1 MFLQTIVSAALAST
15 AAPAT
20 TTDKFGADMTADD
33 AVKCYSLHKFTLAQT
48 QADTDLFNRLALRS
62 TRWGIIVMGI
72 FPQIDRAN
80 SADMMNARI
89 RLADAEI
96 ELEML
101 EAQRDAKRTGT
112 KQMMFDE
119 EFRNC
124 DLLMANNASLF
135 TAVDDLIRAQMK
147 NGATSDAAE

>member
-1 MFLQTIVSAALAST
+1 MLSVALAST
-15 AAPAT
+15 ASPAT
-20 TTDKFGADMTADD
+20 TSSKLDVAMTADE

-48 QADTDLFNRLALRS
+48 KADTDLFNQVALRA
-62 TRWGIIVMGI
+62 TRWGIVAMGI
-72 FPQIDRAN
+72 FPQIDKAN

-96 ELEML
+96 DLEMQ

-119 EFRNC
+119 EFRKC
-124 DLLMANNASLF
+124 DGLKARNAPLF
-135 TAVDDLIRAQMK
+135 AAVDDIIRAQLK
-147 NGATSDAAE
+147 NDAAPDKP